1 MSHPLPSRHRRSLLL
16 GALGSLALAGC
27 GGGSGDNDGD
37 SDDGNTPTWR
47 MPAETETQRAVM
59 LASLGYDYIE
69 GWSTLAAQ
77 ARMVAELL
85 QDVPVVYLVNTTA
98 QDNPLDNDVKTFT
111 QALLD
116 LGVPQSRIAQRLQY
130 LRVDHAE
137 FWVRDY
143 GGTFLADGKGRLQVV
158 DFDFDGYGYNAFTGP
173 GTSEVY
179 KYDNDLAVRVAAA
192 MGLDAVRSPIVC
204 EGGNLHFNGHGTVL
218 AVAGRS
224 DQAGVALLG
233 RNPGRT
239 QAQIEAEILRVFG
252 LKKMIWL
259 PRNMPTDAH
268 TVMQTPYEINGE
280 LVYNV
285 GVTHI
290 DEMVAWVDE
299 RTLLLP
305 EVTDADL
312 AAATAAGDPV
322 AAIARS
328 VLDEA
333 YAILSAATDQDGRPL
348 QIVRVPEPGSIIVEI
363 GPDDMAWSMIADMDE
378 HPVHRLRGAE
388 RFAAGEPVKYLLPAS
403 YMNFVVTNGLVLVP
417 RFYKPGRDPSLQ
429 AKDQA
434 FRNIIAQRYPGRRV
448 VQLDID
454 AILAGGGGM
463 HCITQQI
470 PA

>member
-1 MSHPLPSRHRRSLLL
+1 MPYPIPSLRRRSLLR
-16 GALGSLALAGC
+16 GAFAGLGSLALAGC
-27 GGGSGDNDGD
+27 GG
-37 SDDGNTPTWR
+37 SDPPRWR
-47 MPAETETQRAVM
+47 MPAETEPQRAVM

-85 QDVPVVYLVNTTA
+85 EDVPVVYLVNTTA
-98 QDNPLDNDVKTFT
+98 QDNPQDNEALHLT
-111 QALLD
+111 QALLA
-116 LGVPQSRIAQRLQY
+116 LGVPQSRIAQRLQV

-143 GGTFLADGKGRLQVV
+143 GGTFLADGTGGLKVV
-158 DFDFDGYGYNAFTGP
+158 DFDFDGYGYNAFAGP
-173 GTSEVY
+173 GTREVY
-179 KYDNDLAVRVAAA
+179 DYDNDLAVGVAQA
-192 MGLDAVRSPIVC
+192 MALESVRSPIVC
-204 EGGNLHFNGHGTVL
+204 EGGNLHFNGRGTVL

-224 DQAGVALLG
+224 DLPGVGLLG

-239 QAQIEAEILRVFG
+239 QAQIEAEILRVFDQ
-252 LKKMIWL
+252 KKMIWL

-305 EVTDADL
+305 EITAAER
-312 AAATAAGDPV
+312 AAADAAGDPV
-322 AAIARS
+322 PRIAHE
-328 VLDEA
+328 VLAEA
-333 YAILSAATDQDGRPL
+333 HAILAAASDQDGRPL
-348 QIVRVPEPGSIIVEI
+348 QIVRVPEPGSIIVDI
-363 GPDDMAWSMIADMDE
+363 GPDDAAWQMIADMDQ
-378 HPVHRLRGAE
+378 HPVHRLRGAG
-388 RFAAGEPVKYLLPAS
+388 RFEAGEPVKYLLPAS

-417 RFYKPGRDPSLQ
+417 RFHKPGRDPSLQ

-434 FRNIIAQRYPGRRV
+434 FRDIIAQRYPGRRV
-448 VQLDID
+448 VQLDVD